1 MSALITEVSFAL
13 TVETGDALTDL
24 ITMREEDIVN
34 IENGVYTFKKTFNAP
49 LHSSFGLK
57 ENSFQTMARAVD
69 EANRVVIL
77 KKDSLPENANL
88 EDFSMDVRVKESTKP
103 YIECSSDWV
112 SNQGHPDF
120 KAKFLCWDYNGDY
133 RLAGINLNSLELYL
147 NDEKIAIQE
156 ENLKIETRT
165 DLEENPNNGKPNGEG
180 YIITYNFKNL
190 DNDKTHKIKARIY
203 DNDDNFEEAEG
214 TITIKITAPELQVFT
229 PSDDSILTANNFNIT
244 GQVNYESDIYITIKK
259 DGSII
264 RQDKIEAK
272 DLNELSFSKPY
283 ILDQSG
289 EGDGDYTIEVYA
301 ATTYNSTIKSETIV
315 RNIGIDTIPPTFHS
329 VKFYPVGSDTPIDFS
344 QEGAGLVAGQQYEI
358 RVEIS

>member
-1 MSALITEVSFAL
+1 MSAEIQYITFRLVGDEGEYVTSQL
-13 TVETGDALTDL
+13 VEMTKD
-24 ITMREEDIVN
+24 N
-34 IENGVYTFKKTFNAP
+34 IESIKDNVYTFKTTFYAP
-49 LHSSFGLK
+49 LHSSFGLNK
-57 ENSFQTMARAVD
+57 NSFGTYLIAYD
-69 EANRVVIL
+69 EANRTEIL
-77 KKDSLPENANL
+77 NDRNL
-88 EDFSMDVRVKESTKP
+88 SEDNFSMNVRVKESTDP
-103 YIECSSDWV
+103 HIECSSDWV

-133 RLAGINLNSLELYL
+133 RLAGIDLNSLELYL
-147 NDEKIAIQE
+147 NDEKIVIQE

-165 DLEENPNNGKPNGEG
+165 DLEGNPNNGKPNGEG
-180 YIITYNFKNL
+180 YIITYDFKNL
-190 DNDKTHKIKARIY
+190 DNDKTHKIKAKIY
-203 DNDDNFEEAEG
+203 DNDGNSKEAEG

-259 DGSII
+259 DGSVI

-315 RNIGIDTIPPTFHS
+315 RNICIDTIPPTFHS

>member
-1 MSALITEVSFAL
+1 MSASINYITFRLVDDDQNYMGEQIVM
-13 TVETGDALTDL
+13 TK
-24 ITMREEDIVN
+24 EEN
-34 IENGVYTFKKTFNAP
+34 IQSIKDNVYTFSTTFSVP
-49 LHSSFGLK
+49 LHSSFGLIK
-57 ENSFQTMARAVD
+57 NSFGAYLMAQD
-69 EANRVVIL
+69 EAGRTELLQDRN
-77 KKDSLPENANL
+77 LPEEN
-88 EDFSMDVRVKESTKP
+88 FSMNIRVKESTKP
-103 YIECSSDWV
+103 YIECSNDWV
-112 SNQGHPDF
+112 SNQGLPDF

-147 NDEKIAIQE
+147 NDEKIVIQE

-180 YIITYNFKNL
+180 YIITYDFKNL
-190 DNDKTHKIKARIY
+190 DNNKTHKIKARIY
-203 DNDDNFEEAEG
+203 DNDGNFEDAEG
-214 TITIKITAPELQVFT
+214 TITIKITAPELQVLT
-229 PSDDSILTANNFNIT
+229 PSDDSIFTANNFNIT

-272 DLNELSFSKPY
+272 DLNELSFSKSY

-301 ATTYNSTIKSETIV
+301 ATTYNSTIKSETII
-315 RNIGIDTIPPTFHS
+315 RNICIDTIPPTFHS